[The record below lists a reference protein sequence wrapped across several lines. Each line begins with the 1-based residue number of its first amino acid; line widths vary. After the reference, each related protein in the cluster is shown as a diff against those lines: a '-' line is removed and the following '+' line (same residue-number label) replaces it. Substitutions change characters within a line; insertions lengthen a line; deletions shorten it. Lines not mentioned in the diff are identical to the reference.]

1 MARSQE
7 YAFPSQ
13 YPDTVTHYS
22 QRFWNAKSA
31 MTGYRQQMSTPVKY
45 TASLQQVLATKSL
58 QEFQSHY
65 FELAGYSSF
74 EAYNQ
79 ATNPIFVFENVKIPL
94 MILKVLYQK

>member
-31 MTGYRQQMSTPVKY
+31 MAGYRQQMSTQVKY
-45 TASLQQVLATKSL
+45 TASLQLAFHNISSKRYWLISHKLISL
-58 QEFQSHY
+58 
-65 FELAGYSSF
+65 
-74 EAYNQ
+74 
-79 ATNPIFVFENVKIPL
+79 
-94 MILKVLYQK
+94 